1 MPWTEPL
8 DQADPTRISWLVYR
22 TYLRS
27 VKFEKKRTYQAGK
40 ELVKLWNGSL
50 YKTVKTE
57 KARIG
62 CDVSS
67 NGKPQLRWHWKRSH
81 RDERQKEIEPACNTK
96 PPGHFS
102 MHPSSLDAASP
113 AQLLLGQT
121 RFAWSRFDPF
131 DWKTW
136 WTTRLSMQSCLI
148 ARRLHRRRT
157 TVLGPTHFKG
167 FTFSGTI

>member
-62 CDVSS
+62 CDVST
-67 NGKPQLRWHWKRSH
+67 NGKPQLRLAL
-81 RDERQKEIEPACNTK
+81 ETK
-96 PPGHFS
+96 PP
-102 MHPSSLDAASP
+102 
-113 AQLLLGQT
+113 
-121 RFAWSRFDPF
+121 
-131 DWKTW
+131 
-136 WTTRLSMQSCLI
+136 
-148 ARRLHRRRT
+148 
-157 TVLGPTHFKG
+157 
-167 FTFSGTI
+167 

>member
-27 VKFEKKRTYQAGK
+27 ILQSLKLFVRALCARTCIMRFLHMSHVCVVGLGK
-40 ELVKLWNGSL
+40 LLPSLWL
-50 YKTVKTE
+50 
-57 KARIG
+57 
-62 CDVSS
+62 D
-67 NGKPQLRWHWKRSH
+67 
-81 RDERQKEIEPACNTK
+81 
-96 PPGHFS
+96 HFS